1 MPTRTVVPERR
12 GEPLITSR
20 VIGFRARL
28 QASLARDNERGG
40 MDREQINST
49 DCPGRDPIKLR
60 IINRRGCD
68 HSINSGQRGTMESCT
83 PLAFKY
89 RTYVSCHA

>member
-83 PLAFKY
+83 PSLLNIAP
-89 RTYVSCHA
+89 T